1 MFAHVPLALVLQLT
15 TVLLA
20 RLLGVGIGQAAWLGA
35 FCAIAVCVAREIT
48 QREYQ
53 WIEHHGGGLRRNMP
67 VFAGY
72 RFWEWN
78 AHSKRETLGAALVV
92 CAIGTLI
99 ALL

>member
-1 MFAHVPLALVLQLT
+1 MPLALLLQLA

-20 RLLGVGIGQAAWLGA
+20 RLFGIDFAPGLWLGA
-35 FCAIAVCVAREIT
+35 FCAIAVCVTREIT

-53 WIEHHGGGLRRNMP
+53 WIERFGDGLRRNMP

-78 AHSKRETLGAALVV
+78 SHSKRESIAAALSVILVAGVV
-92 CAIGTLI
+92 SVASW
-99 ALL
+99 A